1 MKSMI
6 DLFLITLAV
15 CGLHNPN
22 MQPAQMDTGTIVPSA
37 IDKCHD

>member
-1 MKSMI
+1 MKSTVGP
-6 DLFLITLAV
+6 FLTALAV
-15 CGLHNPN
+15 CGRHNPN